1 MRRKFISKSLTFT
14 FYIAFLLFSSTDS
27 ILALNYI
34 NDLHN
39 EDKGLIVKKSGGK
52 KSSGKKSSGKKS
64 SGKKSSG
71 KKNSFKKNSFKKGYS
86 KKVNSKNNN
95 LKSKFQKDSKKK

>member
-52 KSSGKKSSGKKS
+52 KSSGKKSSGKKNS
-64 SGKKSSG
+64 F

>member
-52 KSSGKKSSGKKS
+52 KSSGKKSSGKK
-64 SGKKSSG
+64 
-71 KKNSFKKNSFKKGYS
+71 NSF

-95 LKSKFQKDSKKK
+95 LKSKFQKDSKKNKLEKDFKKMKLEKDI